1 MTKNIKKFK
10 NYKTAFSMVE
20 ISIVIL
26 IIGLLIAG
34 ISKASDMIVDS
45 KVKSARSQT
54 KASPVNRLPN
64 LALWIETTSSES
76 WPDRERGGPTT
87 TKTYNLKDI
96 NPQLTANDLFIFPA
110 VSIAYKEDGYNSLPS
125 FNLSSDA
132 KSTNSK
138 SYTRVFDMEKGGGYT
153 IFAVVKPVA
162 SKKIIGF
169 DVSSP
174 GGTDGK
180 GLTLEY
186 AADTK
191 AKITSPTGVAA
202 ETSISAGAI
211 GGIPN
216 NVIEVITATSN
227 IASTVIF
234 SNGTASK
241 PATPTP
247 QLVSDYVGFFTVYSG
262 VEIFEIIVVGEWLS
276 DPLRQRVEQY
286 LFKKWN
292 IPNDKLFAGTF

>member
-1 MTKNIKKFK
+1 MTRNIKKFK

-87 TKTYNLKDI
+87 TKTYSLKDI

-110 VSIAYKEDGYNSLPS
+110 VSTIYKEDGYNSLPS
-125 FNLSSDA
+125 INLSGDS
-132 KSTNSK
+132 KSSNSK
-138 SYTRVFDMEKGGGYT
+138 SYTRVFDMEKGGGYS

-169 DVSSP
+169 DESTPAAS
-174 GGTDGK
+174 DGK

-186 AADTK
+186 DSTTK
-191 AKITSPTGVAA
+191 AKITFPSAA
-202 ETSISAGAI
+202 TETSLVASSSST
-211 GGIPN
+211 IPN
-216 NVIEVITATSN
+216 NAIEVIAVTSN
-227 IASTVIF
+227 KTKTAIF
-234 SNGTASK
+234 SNGTKTQSTTTQL
-241 PATPTP
+241 TP
-247 QLVSDYVGFFTVYSG
+247 DYNGFFTIYAG

-292 IPNDKLFAGTF
+292 IPSDKLVAGTF

>member
-1 MTKNIKKFK
+1 MTRNTKKFK

-87 TKTYNLKDI
+87 TKSYALKDI

-110 VSIAYKEDGYNSLPS
+110 VSTVYKEDGYNSLPS
-125 FNLSSDA
+125 ISLSADA
-132 KSTNSK
+132 KSNNSK
-138 SYTRVFDMEKGGGYT
+138 SYTRIFDMEKGGGYT

-169 DVSSP
+169 DLSSVAAS
-174 GGTDGK
+174 DGK

-186 AADTK
+186 DSTTK
-191 AKITSPTGVAA
+191 AKITFPSAA
-202 ETSISAGAI
+202 TTETSLVASATGT
-211 GGIPN
+211 IPN

-227 IASTVIF
+227 ISNAAIF
-234 SNGTASK
+234 SNGTRSSTNTA
-241 PATPTP
+241 
-247 QLVSDYVGFFTVYSG
+247 QLVSDYVGFFTIYSG
-262 VEIFEIIVVGEWLS
+262 IEIFEIIVVGEWLS

-292 IPNDKLFAGTF
+292 IPNDKLVAGTF